1 MKFAELELAFAFV
14 NFDDGSDNCGYV
26 SRSTGK
32 TFVQS
37 DQAEIDEL
45 PDDVGSNDD
54 YVEIPHK
61 HDLGLG
67 QELVW
72 KFVDQKI
79 PHLKGKVRGFFAN
92 RGAYGRYKSLLAE
105 IDLLDTWHQCED
117 DRTKEA
123 LLEWCGDNGIKI
135 DE

>member
-26 SRSTGK
+26 SRSTGQ

-37 DQAEIDEL
+37 DLSDIDEL
-45 PDDVGSNDD
+45 PDDIGSNDE
-54 YVEIPHK
+54 YVEIPDK
-61 HDLGLG
+61 YALGLG
-67 QELVW
+67 QDLVSD
-72 KFVDQKI
+72 FVDQKI
-79 PHLKGKVRGFFAN
+79 PHLKGKVRGFFAKH
-92 RGAYGRYKSLLAE
+92 GAYGRYKSLLAE
-105 IDLLDTWHQCED
+105 IDLLDTWHQFED

-123 LLEWCGDNGIKI
+123 LLKWCGDNGIQI

>member
-26 SRSTGK
+26 SRSTGE

-37 DQAEIDEL
+37 DLADIDEL
-45 PDDVGSNDD
+45 PDNIGSDDD

-72 KFVDQKI
+72 EFVDQKI
-79 PHLKGKVRGFFAN
+79 PRLKGKVRDFFAH
-92 RGAYGRYKSLLAE
+92 RGAYGKYKSLLAE
-105 IDLLDTWHQCED
+105 NDLLDTWHQFED
-117 DRTKEA
+117 DRTKEV
-123 LLEWCGDNGIKI
+123 LIKWCEDEGISI
-135 DE
+135 DG